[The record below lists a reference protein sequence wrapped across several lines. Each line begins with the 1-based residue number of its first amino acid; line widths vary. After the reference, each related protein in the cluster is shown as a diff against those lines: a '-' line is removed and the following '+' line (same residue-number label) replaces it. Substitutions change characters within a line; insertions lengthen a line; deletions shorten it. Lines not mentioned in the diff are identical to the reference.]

1 MGLIWIPTS
10 RRCAVGLG
18 GYRDDKAAGG
28 VGHDF
33 CTSGMKGL
41 QANNKSYKRAQ
52 NTETSHQVRHK
63 IIESGV
69 ANLLQMSVTYLQLD
83 RSA

>member
-1 MGLIWIPTS
+1 
-10 RRCAVGLG
+10 
-18 GYRDDKAAGG
+18 
-28 VGHDF
+28 
-33 CTSGMKGL
+33 MKGL